1 MVDTVWGKVQ
11 DALRA
16 DIAGKDFETWIEPLL
31 ALDWEADRLTLGASS
46 PLARD
51 WIKGHLGEAL
61 EQALRG
67 VTSPT
72 ATFQLVVRGTAPPR
86 AARTVPPS
94 TLGTGARAR
103 ETLPLGLRRYTFGSF
118 VGGSSHA
125 VAMQAAREVVENHD
139 GRFSPL
145 FLYGEVGLGKTHL
158 LAAIAQGLVATK
170 RSTVRYLTAETFVN
184 ELIVA
189 IRRERTEAF
198 RRRFRGV
205 GTLIVDDVQFLAG
218 KRRSQEEFAHTFNAL
233 HELGNQIVLASDREP
248 DALPGMEV
256 ALRNRLSSGMM
267 AQIEAPDGELRAA
280 LVERK
285 LAGRGLI
292 VEEGVVD
299 LLREQWWENVREL
312 EGLITRIEA
321 FAAATGGPI
330 TRVVVADSLGRCAR
344 KPPQRATMDRVMHEV
359 CQEFSVTREEL
370 LSRRRT
376 ARLTLPRHVAM
387 YLCRYH
393 TDRPLAAIG
402 AALGGRDHSTVVHGV
417 SAIERRL
424 GRDDG
429 LLASVRQ
436 LQRRIKG

>member
-1 MVDTVWGKVQ
+1 MVDSLWGTVRE
-11 DALRA
+11 ALRA
-16 DIAGKDFETWIEPLL
+16 EIAGKDYETWIAPLH
-31 ALDWEADRLTLGASS
+31 AVAWESDRLTLATPS

-51 WIKGHLGEAL
+51 WIRRNLADAVLG
-61 EQALRG
+61 ALRG
-67 VTSPT
+67 VAGEG
-72 ATFQLVVRGTAPPR
+72 ATFHVVVQGAAPPR
-86 AARTVPPS
+86 PVRTVP
-94 TLGTGARAR
+94 TGPAPRAR
-103 ETLPLGLRRYTFGSF
+103 ETLPPGLRRYTFGTF
-118 VGGSSHA
+118 VVGSSNA
-125 VAMQAAREVVENHD
+125 VALQAARQVVED
-139 GRFSPL
+139 RDSRFNPL
-145 FLYGEVGLGKTHL
+145 FLYGGVGLGKTHL
-158 LAAIAQGLVATK
+158 LAAIAQGLVAAK
-170 RSTVRYLTAETFVN
+170 RSTVRYLTAESFVN

-218 KRRSQEEFAHTFNAL
+218 KRRSQEEFSHTFNAL

-256 ALRNRLSSGMM
+256 ALRNRLSSGLMVE
-267 AQIEAPDGELRAA
+267 IEAPDGDLRAA

-285 LAGRGLI
+285 LAARDLR

-321 FAAATGGPI
+321 FATSGTGPI
-330 TRVVVADSLGRCAR
+330 TRVLVADALGRCAR
-344 KPPQRATMDRVMHEV
+344 KPPQRATFDRVMHEV
-359 CQEFSVTREEL
+359 CQEFSVTRDEL

-376 ARLTLPRHVAM
+376 ARIALPRHVAM

-424 GRDDG
+424 GNDDD
-429 LLASVRQ
+429 LRASLRQ